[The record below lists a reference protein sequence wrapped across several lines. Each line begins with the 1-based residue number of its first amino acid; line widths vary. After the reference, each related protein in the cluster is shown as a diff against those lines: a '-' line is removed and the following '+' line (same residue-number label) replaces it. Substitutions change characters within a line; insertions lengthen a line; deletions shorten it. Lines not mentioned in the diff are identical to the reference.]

1 MDSLTLRKKYE
12 KAFAERDAFLAGK
25 PLPEQAS
32 EACWKALAQMTPAEA
47 LAFRRTEEKDEEK
60 ALRLLNWRRN
70 PRAGITQ
77 AALVASHIYKG
88 ADGADTNT
96 NAAFFGTIDEPFP
109 STQELSWLSDVS
121 WALSMATDLSKAW
134 KKTYT
139 EDGGAYIRIVGGL
152 NVRISMALLAIG
164 ALYLSKGKAVLFDMS
179 GQVYA
184 VPLKKLFDAHTF
196 IRESLEVYREP
207 RFFSAIQ
214 SYIEGRW
221 STAREIKGFS
231 ATSFT
236 QKAFYSDIQEE
247 LGAQNATFSPF
258 FFDGFETLTQ
268 TAALNVKV
276 GKLKDLQEPT
286 TEKIGYRMA
295 RRFETAFWD
304 LMSEGV
310 SDTDALGQTAA
321 EPYRWKILQYL
332 LYAPLKVRFVDST
345 GHPAYEQLCGATGM
359 QGMPILVGK
368 QGIGKSTL
376 VRKLCLGWGGAVK
389 DAGDSESQAAVYSR
403 AQSAIV
409 EYAELEKMTGR
420 QIGHLKAGITTYTA
434 DINLKYAN
442 GLRRFTLKSL
452 IVGTTNSTDFLADQT
467 GSRRFWPITIERFD
481 RQKTTD
487 TYILTLLGNAQLYL
501 NGEVDRLLADDHKKA
516 AAAVLSL
523 ELPETA
529 EDRAFKEAGFSRL
542 SPQQSYVEAFI
553 KEMTSKPQDYP
564 EAFLGQSSDSTKLY
578 FGTKKA
584 LEVAFESWLKG
595 QESVGAR
602 GVFTSTLTEYIYGLP
617 STKKRATARIGG
629 AVKRVCIVLT
639 SELDFLSSQPVPPTP
654 TQQSQRPAYAD
665 AYAERN
671 KITPEMED
679 YYSTK

>member
-12 KAFAERDAFLAGK
+12 KSFAERDAVLAGK
-25 PLPEQAS
+25 PLSEQAS
-32 EACWKALAQMTPAEA
+32 EACWKALAQMTPSEA
-47 LAFRRTEEKDEEK
+47 LAFRRTEETQEEK
-60 ALRLLNWRRN
+60 ALRLLGWRRN
-70 PRAGITQ
+70 PRSGITQ
-77 AALVASHIYKG
+77 AMLVAPHIYKDK
-88 ADGADTNT
+88 DGADTNT

-139 EDGGAYIRIVGGL
+139 EDGSYIRVVGGL
-152 NVRISMALLAIG
+152 NIRISMALLAIG
-164 ALYLSKGKAVLFDMS
+164 ALYLSQDKAILFDTS

-184 VPLKKLFDAHTF
+184 VPFKRLFDAHTF

-207 RFFSAIQ
+207 RFFSAVQ
-214 SYIEGRW
+214 SYVEGRW
-221 STAREIKGFS
+221 STARTIKGYTAALFDERH
-231 ATSFT
+231 FT
-236 QKAFYSDIQEE
+236 QDILSQ
-247 LGAQNATFSPF
+247 LGYENSAFSPF
-258 FFDGFETLTQ
+258 FFDGFQTLTQ
-268 TAALNVKV
+268 TAALSVKA
-276 GKLKDLQEPT
+276 GKLKGLQEPT
-286 TEKIGYRMA
+286 AEKVGYRMA

-310 SDTDALGQTAA
+310 SDADAIGQTAA
-321 EPYRWKILQYL
+321 EPYRWKVLQYL
-332 LYAPLKVRFVDST
+332 LYAPLKVRFVDSV
-345 GHPAYEQLCGATGM
+345 GRPAYERLCGATGM

-368 QGIGKSTL
+368 QGIGKSTI
-376 VRKLCLGWGGAVK
+376 VHKLCLGWGGAIK
-389 DAGDSESQAAVYSR
+389 DAGDSESQTAVYSR
-403 AQSAIV
+403 AQNALV
-409 EYAELEKMTGR
+409 EYAELEKMTGK

-442 GLRRFTLKSL
+442 GITRFALKSL

-467 GSRRFWPITIERFD
+467 GSRRFWPIAIERFD

-487 TYILTLLGNAQLYL
+487 DFILTLLGNAQLFL
-501 NGEVDRLLADDHKKA
+501 NSEIDRLLADGHKKA
-516 AAAVLSL
+516 AAATLSL

-529 EDRAFKEAGFSRL
+529 EDRTFKEKGFSRL

-553 KEMTSKPQDYP
+553 KEMLSKPQAYS

-584 LEVAFESWLKG
+584 LEVSFERWLKE
-595 QESVGAR
+595 QESAGAR
-602 GVFTSTLTEYIYGLP
+602 AVFTSTLTEYLYGLP
-617 STKKRATARIGG
+617 NTKKRANARINGT
-629 AVKRVCIVLT
+629 VKHVCIVLA
-639 SELDFLSSQPVPPTP
+639 SELDFLVTQPVPPTP
-654 TQQSQRPAYAD
+654 TQQAQRPAYTD

-679 YYSTK
+679 YYKN

>member
-12 KAFAERDAFLAGK
+12 KNFSDRDAVLAGK

-32 EACWKALAQMTPAEA
+32 EACWKTLAQMTPAEA
-47 LAFRRTEEKDEEK
+47 LAFRRTEESEEEK

-77 AALVASHIYKG
+77 SALVAPHIYKDK
-88 ADGADTNT
+88 DGTDTNT
-96 NAAFFGTIDEPFP
+96 NATFFGTIDEPFP

-121 WALSMATDLSKAW
+121 WALSIATDLSRAW

-184 VPLKKLFDAHTF
+184 VPFKKLFDARTF
-196 IRESLEVYREP
+196 IREALETYREP

-247 LGAQNATFSPF
+247 LGSQNGVFSPF

-268 TAALNVKV
+268 TAALAVKA
-276 GKLKDLQEPT
+276 GKLKNFQEPT
-286 TEKIGYRMA
+286 AEKIGYRMA

-304 LMSEGV
+304 LMSEGI
-310 SDTDALGQTAA
+310 SDAGALDQTAA
-321 EPYRWKILQYL
+321 EPYRWKVLQYL
-332 LYAPLKVRFVDST
+332 LYAPLKVRFVDSV

-368 QGIGKSTL
+368 QGIGKSTI
-376 VRKLCLGWGGAVK
+376 VRKLCLGWGGAIK
-389 DAGDSESQAAVYSR
+389 DAGDSESQTAVYTR

-420 QIGHLKAGITTYTA
+420 QIGHLKAGITTYVA

-467 GSRRFWPITIERFD
+467 GSRRFWPITIESFD

-501 NGEVDRLLADDHKKA
+501 NSEVDRLLADGHKA
-516 AAAVLSL
+516 AASATLSL

-553 KEMTSKPQDYP
+553 KEMLSKPQAYS
-564 EAFLGQSSDSTKLY
+564 EAFLGQNPDGSRLY

-584 LEVAFESWLKG
+584 LEVAFECWLKE
-595 QESVGAR
+595 QESAGAR
-602 GVFTSTLTEYIYGLP
+602 TVFTSTLTDYIYGLP
-617 STKKRATARIGG
+617 STKKRANARINGT
-629 AVKRVCIVLT
+629 VKHVCIVLA
-639 SELDFLSSQPVPPTP
+639 SELDFLSSRPVPPTP
-654 TQQSQRPAYAD
+654 AQQASRPAYTD
-665 AYAERN
+665 TYAEHNR
-671 KITPEMED
+671 IAPEMED
-679 YYSTK
+679 YYKMK